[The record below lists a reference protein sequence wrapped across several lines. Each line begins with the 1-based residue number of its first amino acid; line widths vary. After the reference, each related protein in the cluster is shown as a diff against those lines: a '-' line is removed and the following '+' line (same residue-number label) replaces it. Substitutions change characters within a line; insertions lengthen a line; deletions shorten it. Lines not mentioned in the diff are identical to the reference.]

1 MRISTN
7 QIYATGIQ
15 GMMRNQARLDKLQ
28 NQIASDT
35 KILTAADDPVGA
47 AQVLAV
53 SQSLAVEQQYQ
64 TNQSSAKSQ
73 LSLVDVQL
81 NSLTT
86 ALQAVRDNIVKGGN
100 ATYTPADRESVA
112 KDLESSLAEILGI
125 ANTDN
130 GIGDYLFSGYQ
141 GGTRPF
147 AADGSAAKAP
157 ATESSIAYSGDAGE
171 RMVQVSP
178 SRQMAINV
186 SGAEVFMNGKNGNG
200 TFVAATGG
208 NDVGVV
214 ASSSNTGSVT
224 QTGWSLDR
232 AQWDAA
238 LSNTVPPVAALPL
251 SVRFIDATHYEVTDS
266 AGNTTGSTAYTAGA
280 AINLSVNGVNYGAQI
295 TLTGTPVAGDSFAIR
310 PGINQGTG
318 VIDMG
323 SVTDTQKWSA
333 AVNSALAGQPLE
345 IRFSTNAATGKLE
358 YSIYDPVGGVTTPQP
373 FTAGQA
379 ISLKTNSVPPVDF
392 GSQVIVTGT
401 PKVGDTFTVT
411 PSTSQSVF
419 QTVQNVIGILRS
431 PVGTST
437 YSTTQLT
444 NDLAGQLSNLDLAM
458 SQISDVLATVGANE
472 RELDALAG
480 TSSDL
485 VIQYQATISDIAGLD
500 YNETYSDYT
509 RQMVN
514 LEAAQKSFVKIAGL
528 SLFDYI

>member
-28 NQIASDT
+28 NQISSDT

-81 NSLTT
+81 NSLTK

-147 AADGSAAKAP
+147 AADGLAAKAP
-157 ATESSIAYSGDAGE
+157 ATESSIAYSGDSGE

-224 QTGWSLDR
+224 QTGWSLNR

-251 SVRFIDATHYEVTDS
+251 SVHFIDATHYEVTDS
-266 AGNTTGSTAYTAGA
+266 AGNTTGSTPYTAGA

-295 TLTGTPVAGDSFAIR
+295 TLTGTPVAGDSFAIQ

-333 AVNSALAGQPLE
+333 AVNSTLAGQPVE
-345 IRFSTNAATGKLE
+345 IRFSTNATTGKLE
-358 YSIYDPVGGVTTPQP
+358 YSIYDPVGGATAAQAFTT
-373 FTAGQA
+373 GQA
-379 ISLKTNSVPPVDF
+379 ISLKTAGGVDF
-392 GSQVIVTGT
+392 GSQVVVTGT